1 MELIMTMLT
10 RIGNSQGIR
19 IPKPLIA
26 QANLENHELDFEIV
40 DNGLL
45 IKPISTKRDN
55 WKENIIQVLS
65 KNKNKQDEAL
75 LNDMLDDSDLE
86 DYEW

>member
-1 MELIMTMLT
+1 MAMLI

-40 DNGLL
+40 ENGLL
-45 IKPISTKRDN
+45 IKPIPRKRDN
-55 WKENIIQVLS
+55 WKENITQVLS

-86 DYEW
+86 DYQW